1 MSIMVQN
8 KNNSEG
14 VPNKI
19 GASLFLLVFALS
31 GMFFMGIMAYSLY
44 QGAAAG
50 SWVETPCR
58 ITTGEIVYPQRS
70 GSKYSYKVAYSY
82 VYSGRNYSA
91 TRLSFN
97 TQGSEYKNV
106 LKLSQDYAP
115 GMDVKCYVNPSNP
128 SDAVLVRKVDFKLL
142 PFMFIPLIFVAIGFG
157 GIYLTWRKKKQAE
170 AAVDSAVA
178 APLPPSP
185 LKSARAGRYGL
196 CVFFGIF
203 LLVGVFAGY
212 FMFLK
217 PVFKIWLSSSW
228 PQVPCVIESSRMTE
242 SSDSDGTT
250 YGVEVIYRYQY
261 QGTAYVGDKYDFIS
275 GTSSG
280 HEAKARIV
288 RNYSPGQ
295 KTFCYVNPVNPDDAV
310 LSRTF
315 RSDLWFGLIPGA
327 FALVGFIGITGALRY
342 GRKRKVHVYEQPSR
356 SGLNYAG
363 GFDGVGENVL
373 KPVTTPLKS
382 LFGTIFVAVFWN
394 GIVSIF
400 VYQDLIKGTNSLM
413 KFGVS
418 LFMIPFILIGLLLI
432 GLVLHTLLQLFNPR
446 PVVKLDPVSPAL
458 GGRVSLSWE
467 IPGYRSL
474 TRLEIKL
481 EGSEEVKFKSGDSGG
496 TAKKLFE
503 QISIVDTEDTR
514 EIAAGN
520 ATFTIPA
527 ESMHSFDADSNKI
540 IWRLKLKGRKKLLPA
555 LSYEYAVNVMPGG
568 SSKVLKC

>member
-1 MSIMVQN
+1 MSIMLQN

-19 GASLFLLVFALS
+19 GASLFLLVFAAF
-31 GMFFMGIMAYSLY
+31 GMFFMGIMAYSFY

-58 ITTGEIVYPQRS
+58 ITAGEIVYPQRS

-97 TQGSEYKNV
+97 TQGGEYKKV

-128 SDAVLVRKVDFKLL
+128 SDAVLVRKVDFELL

-170 AAVDSAVA
+170 AAADSAVA

-185 LKSARAGRYGL
+185 LKSARAGRYAL

-288 RNYSPGQ
+288 RNYPPGQ
-295 KTFCYVNPVNPDDAV
+295 KTFCYVNPANPDDAV
-310 LSRTF
+310 LSRAF
-315 RSDLWFGLIPGA
+315 RSELWFGLIPGA
-327 FALVGFIGITGALRY
+327 FALIGFIGITGSLRY
-342 GRKRKVHVYEQPSR
+342 GRKSKVHVYEQALR
-356 SGLNYAG
+356 SETSYVRER
-363 GFDGVGENVL
+363 DSSGETVL
-373 KPVTTPLKS
+373 HPVSTPLKTF
-382 LFGTIFVAVFWN
+382 LGTTLGAVLWN
-394 GIVSIF
+394 GLVSIF
-400 VYQDLIKGTNSLM
+400 VYQAVKSWGTNNVEWFLS
-413 KFGVS
+413 F
-418 LFMIPFILIGLLLI
+418 FIIPFVLVGLLLI
-432 GLVLHTLLQLFNPR
+432 FMIFYTLLQLFNPK
-446 PVVKLDPVSPAL
+446 PVLKILPSSPAL
-458 GGRVSLSWE
+458 GERVSLSWE
-467 IPGYRSL
+467 IPDYRSIS
-474 TRLEIKL
+474 RLEIKL
-481 EGSEEVKFKSGDSGG
+481 EGSEEVKYRSKEDSIC
-496 TAKKLFE
+496 TAKNLFE
-503 QISIVDTEDTR
+503 QIGVVETEQPL
-514 EIAAGN
+514 EISAGN
-520 ATFTIPA
+520 VTFSMPR
-527 ESMHSFDADSNKI
+527 ESMHSFDAKNNKI
-540 IWRLKLKGRKKLLPA
+540 IWRLKLRGHKRLFPN
-555 LSYEYAVNVMPGG
+555 LSYEYTID
-568 SSKVLKC
+568 VLPVGAKRSL